1 MKISTITLLHIKFKL
16 PGDMFEVEL
25 KIIMEKDET
34 TGFYIN
40 KEYEVLKVLN
50 HIPISKH
57 DSLEL

>member
-57 DSLEL
+57 